1 MYVCVLSD
9 IYLAPKRSVRY
20 FVPDIIRSD
29 RRALWTAAIKIQ
41 TVYRCWIES
50 REFFFKRRMV
60 LLIQSIVRMFPKY
73 RKYRRLKRETIKA
86 QAWARRTVKVTQY
99 RRLRR
104 ATIVCQR
111 YVRRYEAWMLKWRIL
126 RRTWLAGEEPLGA
139 VILLQCRW
147 RITLS
152 LKKTHA
158 KRLHIAVRLYSALVI
173 QRNYFIYKGAFH
185 TFFLTCALRCR
196 EEEDL
201 AVVRKESLFGRHV
214 TSARIQQ
221 FYQRRYFK
229 RYVSAVVKV
238 QCWYRGRQGY
248 DIVDILRRER
258 WAGRKIR
265 SWVRVRVGRRSTRA
279 RRIQHWWW
287 GNKPGRLRRHLWGLN
302 VIADQRY
309 NQKRSDSRH
318 FASMRIQA
326 YVKGVWD
333 RRWVRQLRAART
345 IVRNARF
352 FFGLKRWR
360 RWKREK
366 VLRVVRK
373 YIERTVLRGVQ
384 QRTAQLCALHSVL
397 VRRPQALV
405 RGFIVRCIM
414 LRARKYAYT
423 LSLAVVRI
431 QRHWRARGSM
441 QTALETNCRTPH
453 DTLLLARRSSARYY
467 SSQDPRVGLRVSSLL
482 FRMGCL
488 ELLDMFPR
496 KRYAHAED
504 LSGMTL
510 PRLRDLY
517 STWQDRVERAQQG
530 KNKSQKGKRRNFPHA
545 LFEALVEV
553 VAPPPMPRDPRVV
566 LKLRV
571 LKSLPEYEAPNRFN
585 NYKIVGA
592 VITAPQIE
600 RALARCEDSNTV
612 NEALGELLGRG
623 GGGDGG
629 GGAGAGGGGRDK
641 SASAEER
648 RWDSERMSSC
658 ASTMQLTVDRLL
670 VLLPPGYLRRVQFT
684 RRLLTEQRKTGKSVD
699 YTDEY
704 ADPSDTHKEA
714 HSTGAGG
721 QGHGLAEVV
730 QGVGAAG
737 VAGEGHGRGPLD
749 ITDPTVLSTVLPIQR
764 SLDIPYLADL
774 EALELEESVSVCRLY
789 CQVVEQIADLSLA
802 VQSIKNAWA
811 NKSMRRA
818 MVQEKLRMFKDEQ
831 RAQYTSERQTD
842 KVKVVWEKYKR
853 RAVSTQRYLLIMKA
867 VSARKA
873 GILFELSK

>member
-1 MYVCVLSD
+1 
-9 IYLAPKRSVRY
+9 
-20 FVPDIIRSD
+20 
-29 RRALWTAAIKIQ
+29 
-41 TVYRCWIES
+41 
-50 REFFFKRRMV
+50 
-60 LLIQSIVRMFPKY
+60 
-73 RKYRRLKRETIKA
+73 
-86 QAWARRTVKVTQY
+86 
-99 RRLRR
+99 
-104 ATIVCQR
+104 
-111 YVRRYEAWMLKWRIL
+111 
-126 RRTWLAGEEPLGA
+126 
-139 VILLQCRW
+139 
-147 RITLS
+147 
-152 LKKTHA
+152 
-158 KRLHIAVRLYSALVI
+158 VRLYSALVI

-287 GNKPGRLRRHLWGLN
+287 GNK
-302 VIADQRY
+302 
-309 NQKRSDSRH
+309 
-318 FASMRIQA
+318 
-326 YVKGVWD
+326 
-333 RRWVRQLRAART
+333 
-345 IVRNARF
+345 
-352 FFGLKRWR
+352 
-360 RWKREK
+360 
-366 VLRVVRK
+366 
-373 YIERTVLRGVQ
+373 
-384 QRTAQLCALHSVL
+384 
-397 VRRPQALV
+397 
-405 RGFIVRCIM
+405 
-414 LRARKYAYT
+414 
-423 LSLAVVRI
+423 
-431 QRHWRARGSM
+431 RHWRARGSM
-441 QTALETNCRTPH
+441 QTALETVRALRRERSNPFQNCRTPH

-496 KRYAHAED
+496 K
-504 LSGMTL
+504 
-510 PRLRDLY
+510 

-553 VAPPPMPRDPRVV
+553 VAPPPMPRDPR
-566 LKLRV
+566 
-571 LKSLPEYEAPNRFN
+571 
-585 NYKIVGA
+585 
-592 VITAPQIE
+592 IE

-670 VLLPPGYLRRVQFT
+670 VLLPPGRLRTMLERANNRVTGYLRRVQFT

-842 KVKVVWEKYKR
+842 K
-853 RAVSTQRYLLIMKA
+853 
-867 VSARKA
+867 
-873 GILFELSK
+873 